1 MKLKLIFKSLLCG
14 QHLSSAEVFLYCC
27 YSVAKLH
34 WLFATPWT
42 ATHKASLSFTIS
54 WSLLRLMSIESVTPS
69 NHLSSVASLLGGSS
83 ECIHAGATWDYYV
96 VTADPKVDQ
105 WPMRCRNTNVHASV
119 MVISFLQSV
128 SFLGIWPGDVGGVL
142 AARYLKQK

>member
-1 MKLKLIFKSLLCG
+1 M
-14 QHLSSAEVFLYCC
+14 
-27 YSVAKLH
+27 
-34 WLFATPWT
+34 
-42 ATHKASLSFTIS
+42 
-54 WSLLRLMSIESVTPS
+54 
-69 NHLSSVASLLGGSS
+69 
-83 ECIHAGATWDYYV
+83 